1 MVTPLLVGW
10 VLGLQHLLIALSRQ
24 RTNSTAGLAHSKASP
39 LTEEGVSQERTCAP
53 DVDDCFDADQVI
65 INDD

>member
-1 MVTPLLVGW
+1 MVTPLLMGI
-10 VLGLQHLLIALSRQ
+10 LGHTDLLIAYPTSR
-24 RTNSTAGLAHSKASP
+24 RIPKCLAHSNASP

-53 DVDDCFDADQVI
+53 DVDDCLDDDQVI